1 MKDFLKKLGKWKEGI
16 SKKVIRKRIFTG
28 MVKWKDIPIR
38 RKLFL
43 SLGFNSMLFL
53 LMTALT
59 IFLFQNIRTDI
70 QHVNEKGEQ
79 AVAVSEIGSLIRSKD
94 IRIADYITFLREEDV
109 KGYRKV
115 RNELNQ
121 KTQILKD
128 QVTEQRIE
136 KMISD
141 VQKNNSEIDRLFIN
155 KVAPSVVRLDKE
167 IYTEARADISEL
179 RDRNVKILSEMENIF
194 KNERQS
200 TTDSMSD
207 GMRIFLYLISL
218 SALIGTIVSATI
230 VFFVANSLNYT
241 LKELAEKTKL
251 VAKGKLGKGEIT
263 YQGKDEMGQLAG
275 SVNFMMTNLTDMVS
289 GIRSVSYSMEED
301 SRLLRNY
308 CYNIKL
314 SSSQIS
320 ATMSE
325 LSAGAQEQSAA
336 TQELLGK
343 YDLFSE
349 QIESSAGRGNELKH
363 LSMNVKQLTHSGYES
378 MQESVDYIELVWRMV
393 KNTYDEVKEMERQT
407 QNISQLTEVI
417 QSIAAQ
423 THILALNA
431 AIEAARAGEAGKG
444 FMVVANEVR
453 KLANGVEQSL
463 QEINVIVSSVQTVSK
478 NVKESLEHGYQK
490 LEEGQ
495 KKIHQTGK
503 GLTEIKTEVDKISD
517 AIEEISNMLDDVGK
531 TNFNVRESLSAIA
544 GNSNQVTAATMDNF
558 SSSQMQDAEIEG
570 IFEKSDHIARQ
581 SKDLASLVGKFEIE
595 GSPVPNPAIEA
606 Q

>member
-16 SKKVIRKRIFTG
+16 SKRLIRKRFFSEMI
-28 MVKWKDIPIR
+28 KWKDIPIR

-53 LMTALT
+53 LLTAFT

-94 IRIADYITFLREEDV
+94 IRIADYITFLRDEDV

-349 QIESSAGRGNELKH
+349 QIESSAVRGNELKH

-503 GLTEIKTEVDKISD
+503 GLTEIKTEVDKISG
-517 AIEEISNMLDDVGK
+517 AIEEISNKLDDVGK